1 MLTLL
6 KNNGQTA
13 ALDAGFKIATGDLI
27 VTMDAD
33 LQTNPEDIYTL
44 LPYIEK
50 ILYGKWNEKKSRED
64 GLKRKISSLV
74 GNGVRNF
81 VTRDNIKDTGC
92 PLRLF
97 KKRL

>member
-1 MLTLL
+1 
-6 KNNGQTA
+6 
-13 ALDAGFKIATGDLI
+13 
-27 VTMDAD
+27 MDAD

-50 ILYGKWNEKKSRED
+50 YDMVNGMRESRED

-81 VTRDNIKDTGC
+81 VTGDNIKDTGC
-92 PLRLF
+92 PLKLF
-97 KKRL
+97 PQEVPKTSIFLRECTDFYQHWLR